1 MISKKPLFWHQGL
14 FLQPQHFQ
22 YLDQYFQSLLSP
34 ILKYQCPCFWGVVD
48 EIEVNESALE
58 NRAFEMLKGRF
69 LFQDGTDIV
78 FPGNSV
84 IQPTSFDEAWVEA
97 EKPFTVYLGLRKFDK
112 AAQNVSVLPSLDDPS
127 GISTRFVATENPEE
141 MVDMYRGGPPA
152 QVKRLNY
159 VLKIFWENEVKE
171 LGNYYLIPL
180 AQLQRNGKEIKFSQ
194 KFISPVIS
202 VSASGELV
210 KIIKEIRDQVVS
222 RCRQLEE
229 YKSPKEIQSSDF
241 EAGYMIYLLALRS
254 LNRFVPVLFHLMETP
269 NIHPW
274 VYYGVLRQLVGELST
289 FSEQVSA
296 TGELFDGTR
305 VLPIYDHQNLWTCF
319 SDVHTLITGLLN
331 RIIIGPEHV
340 LRLKRDV
347 DYFASEDIP
356 VNVFDGRNVFYLAVK
371 TDDEP
376 DKTIQSILTIAKL
389 SSPEHIGTLISRAL
403 HGIKLE
409 QSMIPPPG
417 LPRRP
422 NVFYFKIDNNSPQ
435 WPDVQQSKNISLHW
449 DAAPEDTRVEII
461 ILRGT

>member
-34 ILKYQCPCFWGVVD
+34 VLRYQCPYFWGVV
-48 EIEVNESALE
+48 EMEVNESALG
-58 NRAFEMLKGRF
+58 NRTFELLKGRF

-78 FPGNSV
+78 SPGNCV
-84 IQPTSFDEAWVEA
+84 IQPRSFDEAWVEA
-97 EKPFTVYLGLRKFDK
+97 EKPFTIFLGLRKFDK
-112 AAQNVSVLPSLDDPS
+112 AAQNVTVLPSLDDLS

-180 AQLQRNGKEIKFSQ
+180 AQLQRDGKEIKFSQ
-194 KFISPVIS
+194 KFIPPT
-202 VSASGELV
+202 VSTSGSDELV
-210 KIIKEIRDQVVS
+210 KIIKEIRDQVAS

-229 YKSPKEIQSSDF
+229 YKSPREIQSSDF
-241 EAGYMIYLLALRS
+241 EASYMIYLLALRS

-305 VLPIYDHQNLWTCF
+305 VLPMYDHQNLWLCF
-319 SDVHTLITGLLN
+319 SDVHTLITSLLN

-340 LRLKRDV
+340 IRLKRDG

-356 VNVFDGRNVFYLAVK
+356 ANVFDSRNVFYLAVK
-371 TDDEP
+371 TDDDP
-376 DKTIQSILTIAKL
+376 DRTIESIRTIAKL

-403 HGIKLE
+403 HGIRLE
-409 QSMIPPPG
+409 QTAVPPPG

-422 NVFYFKIDNNSPQ
+422 NVFYFRIDHNSPQ
-435 WPDVQQSKNISLHW
+435 WTDVQQSRNISLHW
-449 DAAPEDTRVEII
+449 DTAPEDTRVEII
-461 ILRGT
+461 ILRGN